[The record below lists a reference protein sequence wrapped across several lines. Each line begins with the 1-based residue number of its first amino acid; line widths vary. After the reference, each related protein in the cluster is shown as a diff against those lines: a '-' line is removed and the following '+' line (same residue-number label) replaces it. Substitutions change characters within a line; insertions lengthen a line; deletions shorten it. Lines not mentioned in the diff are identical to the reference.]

1 MADPKID
8 QVELSFF
15 FLLLYFF
22 FFPFFLI
29 ISPQKW
35 RRGRG
40 REGLHC
46 LWRSREGW
54 SPLDPQLR
62 PCKKPSKMDH
72 HMVLNKIYKTL

>member
-54 SPLDPQLR
+54 SPLDPQLD
-62 PCKKPSKMDH
+62 PP
-72 HMVLNKIYKTL
+72 LQKTL